1 MVIAYCPSVLNSF
14 GGPEILIG
22 IKLTSWANISGNKIY
37 LITPERDFIL
47 PYLEDERISYI
58 KLDVNYRHN
67 KTLFPWNLFILARKL
82 IRHRRLLKKT
92 LLNILPDIVVSAG
105 EEKYFLPFL
114 HGPWKIVREVH
125 GTKAERNRMKIIGEQ
140 IEERLFSKY
149 DRTILL
155 TEEQRN
161 KEWFRLANTIVI
173 PNPCRLR
180 PQNPSTLNHNRII
193 AVGRLVYEKNHRDLL
208 KAFFTLVGDFPQ
220 WRLDIF
226 GNGPK
231 YKELEDQIVA
241 AGLSEKVGLK
251 APVEN
256 IEKELLSSSI
266 FVCTSLF
273 ESFSLAIVE
282 AMGCGLPVVSYNCPY
297 GPREII
303 KDGENGF
310 LVSHGNVNMLA
321 EKLRVLMEDEFIR
334 KKMGGRA
341 REHVKKYSIDVVTK
355 EWRDLFEEL
364 THQPS
369 VGPRQKE

>member
-1 MVIAYCPSVLNSF
+1 
-14 GGPEILIG
+14 
-22 IKLTSWANISGNKIY
+22 
-37 LITPERDFIL
+37 
-47 PYLEDERISYI
+47 
-58 KLDVNYRHN
+58 
-67 KTLFPWNLFILARKL
+67 
-82 IRHRRLLKKT
+82 
-92 LLNILPDIVVSAG
+92 
-105 EEKYFLPFL
+105 
-114 HGPWKIVREVH
+114 
-125 GTKAERNRMKIIGEQ
+125 
-140 IEERLFSKY
+140 
-149 DRTILL
+149 
-155 TEEQRN
+155 
-161 KEWFRLANTIVI
+161 
-173 PNPCRLR
+173 
-180 PQNPSTLNHNRII
+180 LNHNRII